1 MKNNIY
7 KKFSKFFITNLSG
20 TAIDTAV
27 LFVLKQYVFNSYFG
41 IYIVSPIIGFEVAM
55 FNNFTISYFWIWHKR
70 VHYNLKDFSKKLI
83 KYNISVSLT
92 FGIRLLIIIT
102 VERLT
107 GLDVIYCNF
116 IALIISGLIN
126 FTLGEKWV
134 FIHKKKDMKDIIKE
148 EN

>member
-1 MKNNIY
+1 MKKNIF
-7 KKFSKFFITNLSG
+7 KKFSKFFLTNLSG

-27 LFVLKQYVFNSYFG
+27 LFIFKQYIFNSYLG
-41 IYIVSPIIGFEVAM
+41 VYIISPIIGFEIAM
-55 FNNFTISYFWIWHKR
+55 LNNFTISYFWIWHKR
-70 VHYNLKDFSKKLI
+70 VHYNYKDFFKKLL

-92 FGIRLLIIIT
+92 FAIRLLIIIT
-102 VERLT
+102 VERIT

-134 FIHKKKDMKDIIKE
+134 FIHKKKDMKDIIE
-148 EN
+148 GEN